1 MGKGGGGERLK
12 KPCRQPAG
20 HLNVARCLYVS
31 SGCLFIAI
39 STLLKGVILPLSK
52 LFACFL
58 KRLGRY
64 KEAHEMAPE
73 ID

>member
-20 HLNVARCLYVS
+20 HLIVARCLYVS
-31 SGCLFIAI
+31 FGCLFIAI
-39 STLLKGVILPLSK
+39 STLLKGVILSNFFCL
-52 LFACFL
+52 LL
-58 KRLGRY
+58 KRLGCY

-73 ID
+73 TN